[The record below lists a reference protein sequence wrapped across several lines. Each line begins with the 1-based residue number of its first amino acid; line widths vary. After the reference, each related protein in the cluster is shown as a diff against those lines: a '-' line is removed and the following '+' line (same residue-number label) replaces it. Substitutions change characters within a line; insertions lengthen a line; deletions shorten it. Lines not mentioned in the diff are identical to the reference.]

1 MLSKTILTIA
11 IAALL
16 CQYSYAD
23 ITQKKMASTKKIQR
37 RTTKIVRRRRT
48 LKDVKEPEP
57 KESKGP
63 TVSPPPLATKGPKES
78 KGPTVSPPPKVTKLP
93 KATKTPTTKAP
104 VPAQATNTPTKA
116 PVSDTVSE
124 AVDSEAPSLSP
135 HAVSTK
141 EPAVVVL
148 DEDLLTPTNCTID
161 TDCGDGG
168 FCNNITCVMAGAPAT
183 SGGAS
188 RFYYGGVMATMVY
201 GVVLSITLL

>member
-23 ITQKKMASTKKIQR
+23 ITQKEMASMKKIQR

-48 LKDVKEPEP
+48 LKDVKDPEP
-57 KESKGP
+57 K
-63 TVSPPPLATKGPKES
+63 ATKGPKES
-78 KGPTVSPPPKVTKLP
+78 KGPTVSPPPKLTKLP